1 MFSVSNHSTA
11 GPGPAR
17 NSWLRFLRN
26 RPDARARLVCFPH
39 AGGAAGY
46 YQAWPKHLPA
56 EVDVVAVQYPGRQ
69 DRLGDPPVA
78 DMRTMAESVA
88 AALQPLADR
97 PLVFFGHSLG
107 SALAYEVARVMEGV
121 MGTPP
126 AILFASARMAPH
138 AAKPSDL
145 SRQGDQALIA
155 HLTKLGGMAPQILA
169 DEELLGL
176 VMPAIR
182 ADYRLLEDYR
192 PTHLARLST
201 PVAAMVGTADEAVEA
216 ASAATWSDAT
226 REFLGVTE
234 FPGGHFYPDACLE
247 QLTGE
252 ITRHL
257 RERVL

>member
-1 MFSVSNHSTA
+1 MSNHPTA
-11 GPGPAR
+11 GSGPAR
-17 NSWLRFLRN
+17 NRWLRFLSN
-26 RPDARARLVCFPH
+26 RPGSRARLVCFPH

-46 YQAWPKHLPA
+46 YQAWPRHIPS

-69 DRLGDPPVA
+69 DRLGDPPVT

-97 PLVFFGHSLG
+97 PMAFFGHSLG
-107 SALAYEVARVMEGV
+107 SAVAYETARVMEGL
-121 MGTPP
+121 MGSPP

-138 AAKPSDL
+138 AAKLSDL
-145 SRQGDQALIA
+145 SRQGDAALIA
-155 HLTKLGGMAPQILA
+155 HLTELGGMAPEILA

-192 PTHLARLST
+192 PTRLARLST
-201 PVAAMVGTADEAVEA
+201 PVAALVGTDDKAVDA
-216 ASAATWSDAT
+216 RSAATWSDAT
-226 REFLGVTE
+226 REFLGVSE

-247 QLTGE
+247 RLSGE